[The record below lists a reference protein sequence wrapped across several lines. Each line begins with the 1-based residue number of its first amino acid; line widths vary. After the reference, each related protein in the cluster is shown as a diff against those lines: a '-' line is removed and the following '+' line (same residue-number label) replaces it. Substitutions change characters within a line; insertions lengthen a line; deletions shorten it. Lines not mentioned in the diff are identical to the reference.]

1 MSKKKIE
8 VEIKSL
14 ISKIFNITVK
24 KISSSTTS
32 KDIPKWD
39 SIGQIRLILLI
50 ESKYKIKINQKMYDN
65 LLSLDKIVKYLKK
78 HNK

>member
-1 MSKKKIE
+1 MSKKIE
-8 VEIKSL
+8 DEIKSL

-24 KISSSTTS
+24 KISSSTAS

-50 ESKYKIKINQKMYDN
+50 ESKYKIKINQKMYDK

>member
-1 MSKKKIE
+1 MSKKIE
-8 VEIKSL
+8 DEIKSL

-50 ESKYKIKINQKMYDN
+50 ESKYKIKINQKMYDK

>member
-1 MSKKKIE
+1 MSEKKIE

-50 ESKYKIKINQKMYDN
+50 ESKYKIKINQKMYDK
-65 LLSLDKIVKYLKK
+65 LLSFDKIVKYLKK
-78 HNK
+78 HK